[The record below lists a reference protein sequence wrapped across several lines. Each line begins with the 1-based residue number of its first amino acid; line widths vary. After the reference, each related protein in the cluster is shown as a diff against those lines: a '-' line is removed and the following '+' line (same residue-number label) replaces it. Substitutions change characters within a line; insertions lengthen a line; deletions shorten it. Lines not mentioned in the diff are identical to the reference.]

1 MAAAGGSTY
10 QGLHGAVQGV
20 TVVAAEL
27 GVDTLQGGV
36 TVSLGLLD
44 TGGGDIYQ
52 RAVQE
57 SVVSGAQREVEV

>member
-1 MAAAGGSTY
+1 MDMAEVPTY

-20 TVVAAEL
+20 TVVPAEL

-44 TGGGDIYQ
+44 TV
-52 RAVQE
+52 R
-57 SVVSGAQREVEV
+57 R

>member
-1 MAAAGGSTY
+1 MVTCGSTY

-36 TVSLGLLD
+36 TVGLGLLD
-44 TGGGDIYQ
+44 TVRRRIL
-52 RAVQE
+52 AI
-57 SVVSGAQREVEV
+57 